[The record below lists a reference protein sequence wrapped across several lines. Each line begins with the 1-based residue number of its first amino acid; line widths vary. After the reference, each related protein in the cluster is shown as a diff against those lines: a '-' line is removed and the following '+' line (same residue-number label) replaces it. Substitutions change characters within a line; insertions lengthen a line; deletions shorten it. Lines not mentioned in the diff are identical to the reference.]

1 MLVAVTVIPT
11 LIARLNFDTGFSAEG
26 ARERLR
32 KRIVITLAG
41 SLAIILLLT
50 PPAEYLPEDE
60 EPKALASM
68 NAPPGYNLKTMQ
80 VYADE

>member
-11 LIARLNFDTGFSAEG
+11 FIARLNFDTGFSAEG

-50 PPAEYLPEDE
+50 PPAEYLPEGE